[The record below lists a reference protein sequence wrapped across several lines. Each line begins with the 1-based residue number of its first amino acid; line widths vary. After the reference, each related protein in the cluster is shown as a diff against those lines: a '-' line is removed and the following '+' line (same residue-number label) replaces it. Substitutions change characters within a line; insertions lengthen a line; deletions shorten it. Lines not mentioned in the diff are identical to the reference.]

1 MLTLYDFKSSGNGYK
16 VRLLLHQLR
25 LPFIY
30 VETNILKGETKTP
43 QFLEMNPNGKVPLLS
58 LGDGRFLAESNAI
71 LLHLAEGTRFLP
83 SDSWQK
89 SKLYE
94 WLFFEQYSHE
104 PNIATPRFWKNYLKV
119 GEYDEAELKRRQLAG
134 RKALAV
140 MEKHLQDQKF
150 FGLQYGIA
158 DIALYAYT
166 HKAEEG
172 GQILDDFP
180 AIKDW
185 IDRVKAQP
193 GHVTM
198 EDI

>member
-1 MLTLYDFKSSGNGYK
+1 
-16 VRLLLHQLR
+16 
-25 LPFIY
+25 
-30 VETNILKGETKTP
+30 
-43 QFLEMNPNGKVPLLS
+43 MNPTLRHRASGK
-58 LGDGRFLAESNAI
+58 
-71 LLHLAEGTRFLP
+71 T
-83 SDSWQK
+83 
-89 SKLYE
+89 
-94 WLFFEQYSHE
+94 
-104 PNIATPRFWKNYLKV
+104 
-119 GEYDEAELKRRQLAG
+119 G

-140 MEKHLQDQKF
+140 MEKPLQEQKF
-150 FGLQYGIA
+150 FGPQYGIA